1 VSTQKNLALLINKI
15 IKSRKKKNEKKIFVS
30 LDLKKAFDSISRVK
44 LFEILRK
51 RAVST
56 DENHIVNIIIK
67 LF

>member
-56 DENHIVNIIIK
+56 DETI
-67 LF
+67 L